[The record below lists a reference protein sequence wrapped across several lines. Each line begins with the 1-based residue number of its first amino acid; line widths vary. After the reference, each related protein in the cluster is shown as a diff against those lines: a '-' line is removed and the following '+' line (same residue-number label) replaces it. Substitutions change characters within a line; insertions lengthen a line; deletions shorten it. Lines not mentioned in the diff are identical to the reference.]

1 MRLLKEFKMSNQT
14 TTAIAPHIIK
24 VKPVKAPVKMA
35 STTRPAKGT
44 GCRPTDE
51 V

>member
-1 MRLLKEFKMSNQT
+1 MSNEN
-14 TTAIAPHIIK
+14 TAAITPHIIK

-35 STTRPAKGT
+35 GTTRPAKGP